1 VKLNNTEK
9 SETMLKLKLKSY
21 LLRCNTTL
29 HDYQQK
35 INAQLDA
42 DFDFNTD
49 FKNNHVQCDS
59 LTSLINHQSHITE
72 DNTEYTDFNN
82 S

>member
-9 SETMLKLKLKSY
+9 SETVLKLKLKLY
-21 LLRCNTTL
+21 FLKCNTML

-35 INAQLDA
+35 INAQLNA
-42 DFDFNTD
+42 HSDFNTD
-49 FKNNHVQCDS
+49 FENDYVQCDS
-59 LTSLINHQSHITE
+59 LTSLINYQSHITE
-72 DNTEYTDFNN
+72 DNIKYTDFNN

>member
-1 VKLNNTEK
+1 
-9 SETMLKLKLKSY
+9 M
-21 LLRCNTTL
+21 L

-42 DFDFNTD
+42 DSDFNID
-49 FKNNHVQCDS
+49 FENDYVQCDS
-59 LTSLINHQSHITE
+59 LTSLMSHQSHIIK
-72 DNTEYTDFNN
+72 DNIKYTDFNN